1 MFKLKALHF
10 FKTNLLS
17 CSNFTYKNSAFVA
30 QGLDIQVSVFCSF
43 FLVQGSRICRFLVP
57 ISSFCW
63 FSSYGLQ
70 SLQASGSSFLSLMC
84 LVPGSGVCRFIVPGS
99 RVSRILFFL
108 VSGASLQV
116 SGYGFLIF
124 RYLILRF
131 WVSENSGLIL
141 RFWVSDIQV

>member
-57 ISSFCW
+57 SSSFCRV
-63 FSSYGLQ
+63 SSYGFQ
-70 SLQASGSSFLSLMC
+70 SLQASGSSFLSLF
-84 LVPGSGVCRFIVPGS
+84 VSGSWFRSLQVYSSRFQSQQDSV
-99 RVSRILFFL
+99 FL
-108 VSGASLQV
+108 GSGASLQV

-124 RYLILRF
+124 RF
-131 WVSENSGLIL
+131 DSEVLG
-141 RFWVSDIQV
+141 F